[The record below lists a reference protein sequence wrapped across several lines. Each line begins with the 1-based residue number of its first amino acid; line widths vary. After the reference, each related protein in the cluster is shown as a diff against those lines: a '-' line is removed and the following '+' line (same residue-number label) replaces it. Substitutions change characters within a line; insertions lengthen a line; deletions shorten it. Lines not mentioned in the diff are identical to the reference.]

1 MGMSYPTW
9 LVLPVI
15 RLRRG
20 SGSEA
25 ESLMLTIGA
34 LSIAIRQTGLPH
46 QLTENDIYRGYFMP
60 EDATVM
66 FNTWFVSFS
75 SLSSALAAFNSHLGV
90 KLITHRAITRNEELY
105 PEPERFMPERF
116 WGKMDSEV
124 ARQVD
129 AVFGFGRRACPGK
142 AFAES
147 SIFLIM
153 SNIIATMDL
162 TKAVDEA
169 GVPITPPVE
178 YTKSFVR

>member
-1 MGMSYPTW
+1 MYAKY
-9 LVLPVI
+9 LRLI
-15 RLRRG
+15 RVRG
-20 SGSEA
+20 
-25 ESLMLTIGA
+25 IC
-34 LSIAIRQTGLPH
+34 
-46 QLTENDIYRGYFMP
+46 GY
-60 EDATVM
+60 
-66 FNTWFVSFS
+66 
-75 SLSSALAAFNSHLGV
+75 
-90 KLITHRAITRNEELY
+90 RAITRNEELY

-116 WGKMDSEV
+116 WGKMDSEA

-129 AVFGFGRRACPGK
+129 VVFGFGRRVCPGQ

-153 SNIIATMDL
+153 ANIIATMDL